1 MWDKQHRAGIKS
13 VDEIGV
19 SMGDAVHGLDN
30 YQRRRGQGSG
40 VADLAGKG
48 H

>member
-1 MWDKQHRAGIKS
+1 MWDKQHGAGVKS
-13 VDEIGV
+13 VAGLGASV
-19 SMGDAVHGLDN
+19 GDVVRGLDD

-40 VADLAGKG
+40 GVSLAGKG